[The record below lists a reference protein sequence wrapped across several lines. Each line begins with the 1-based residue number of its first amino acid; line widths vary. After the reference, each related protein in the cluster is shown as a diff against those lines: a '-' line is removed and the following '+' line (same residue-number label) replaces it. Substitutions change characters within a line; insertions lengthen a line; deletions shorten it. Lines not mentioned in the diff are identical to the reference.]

1 MENHE
6 ERAKFMMSAMR
17 KEWHDPD
24 TVLNNIGIQKGTTL
38 ADLGSGPG
46 FFTIPMARL
55 AGEGGTVY
63 AVDSNPTMLKH
74 LRNNIGQTGVK
85 AGIIK
90 IVDGDVCQTGIPK
103 NSVDVAFFANVL
115 HEVEDKKTFLEEVK
129 RICKPTALVV
139 DVDWK
144 KIPTERGPPLN
155 VRLSEE
161 EAINLF
167 SANGFK
173 VNKQIAAGPNHYE
186 LVFKLA

>member
-1 MENHE
+1 MEN
-6 ERAKFMMSAMR
+6 RAKFMMSAAR
-17 KEWHDPD
+17 KEWHDPEII
-24 TVLNNIGIQKGTTL
+24 LKNIGIQKGTTL

-55 AGEGGTVY
+55 TGERGTVY

-74 LRNNIGQTGVK
+74 LRNNIDQSGVK

-103 NSVDVAFFANVL
+103 DSVDVAFFANLL

-129 RICKPTALVV
+129 RICKSTALVV

-144 KIPTERGPPLN
+144 KVSTERGPPLN
-155 VRLSEE
+155 VRLTEE
-161 EAINLF
+161 EAIDLF
-167 SANGFK
+167 SVNDFK
-173 VNKQIAAGPNHYE
+173 VTKQIAAGPNHYE
-186 LVFKLA
+186 LVFKFA